1 MDVILLERVE
11 KLGAIGDVVT
21 VKNGFAR
28 NYLLPN
34 KKALRANESN
44 RKLFEAKR
52 AEIETDNANKRTEA
66 EAASKGIE
74 GKTVKLIRQASNTGQ
89 LYGSVSARDIVEAL
103 DAEGAKVTKS
113 QVVLDRPIKAIG
125 CTRCSIALHPEV
137 SVAVKVNVARSP
149 EEAELQA
156 QGVDIMASMFERD
169 NAGFTEEFDP
179 NAEPGVPAEATPKL
193 PRLMPPAAE
202 AEAEL
207 LRPKLREATKLPPRK
222 LRRGNSC
229 MKTAPTKLDAFLF
242 TTNLKG
248 RWPQIRRPS
257 FCRAPSGSSHHAD
270 SAGGTVRPVPCSI
283 ASEQAGRTQ
292 E

>member
-66 EAASKGIE
+66 EAASKGIG
-74 GKTVKLIRQASNTGQ
+74 GKTIKLIRQASNTGQ
-89 LYGSVSARDIVEAL
+89 LYGSVSARDIVDAL

-125 CTRCSIALHPEV
+125 LHEVRIALHPEV
-137 SVAVKVNVARSP
+137 SVTVKVNVARSP

-169 NAGFTEEFDP
+169 NAGFTEAFDP
-179 NAEPGVPAEATPKL
+179 NAEPGVLAVDTEVDEAAVVEAPAETAETEASSAEEASPADET
-193 PRLMPPAAE
+193 AAE
-202 AEAEL
+202 EDEAD
-207 LRPKLREATKLPPRK
+207 KA
-222 LRRGNSC
+222 
-229 MKTAPTKLDAFLF
+229 
-242 TTNLKG
+242 
-248 RWPQIRRPS
+248 
-257 FCRAPSGSSHHAD
+257 
-270 SAGGTVRPVPCSI
+270 
-283 ASEQAGRTQ
+283 
-292 E
+292 